1 MADVVLVNSRFTSRI
16 FYDTFKILSEKQI
29 DVLYP
34 SLNTDVFDA
43 VLNDYDSNGSNDDK
57 NGEDKSEF
65 AKSNQLELDK
75 SATKKF
81 LFLSINRY
89 ERKKDLK

>member
-1 MADVVLVNSRFTSRI
+1 MADVILVNSRFTSRI
-16 FYDTFKILSEKQI
+16 FYDTFDSLRHKQI

-34 SLNTDVFDA
+34 SLNTEVFDT
-43 VLNDYDSNGSNDDK
+43 VLNEYANQNDD
-57 NGEDKSEF
+57 NTSDKSEF
-65 AKSNQLELDK
+65 ASANQAEMDK
-75 SATKKF
+75 FAKKKF

>member
-1 MADVVLVNSRFTSRI
+1 MADVILVNSRFTSRI
-16 FYDTFKILSEKQI
+16 FYDTFEALRDKQI

-34 SLNTDVFDA
+34 SLNTDIFDTI
-43 VLNDYDSNGSNDDK
+43 LNEYNSQSSDAK
-57 NGEDKSEF
+57 QDKSEF
-65 AKSNQLELDK
+65 STSNQAEMDK
-75 SATKKF
+75 ASTKKF